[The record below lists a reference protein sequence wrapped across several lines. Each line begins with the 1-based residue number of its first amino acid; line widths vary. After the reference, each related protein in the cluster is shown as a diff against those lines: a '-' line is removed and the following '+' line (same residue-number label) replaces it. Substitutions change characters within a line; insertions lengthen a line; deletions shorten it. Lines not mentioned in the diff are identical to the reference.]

1 MKKALPIALLIA
13 LLSGCSLF
21 NNDPASRLA
30 NTEVIV
36 DKNTYVLTRNE
47 MVNAIMD
54 CESAGT
60 RPVVTT
66 TRRKIN
72 GFLAEAPVDVTCM
85 PKYIK

>member
-1 MKKALPIALLIA
+1 MKKVILISA
-13 LLSGCSLF
+13 VSMLSACSMF
-21 NNDPASRLA
+21 NNDPASKLT
-30 NTEVIV
+30 NTEVLV
-36 DKNTYVLTRNE
+36 DKHTYVLTRNE

-54 CESAGT
+54 CEAAGT

-72 GFLAEAPVDVTCM
+72 GFLTEAPVDVTCM

>member
-1 MKKALPIALLIA
+1 M
-13 LLSGCSLF
+13 LSACSMF
-21 NNDPASRLA
+21 NSDPASRLA
-30 NTEVIV
+30 NTTVIV
-36 DKNTYVLTRNE
+36 DKSTYVMTRNE

-54 CESAGT
+54 CEAAGT

>member
-1 MKKALPIALLIA
+1 MKKVILVSAVSM
-13 LLSGCSLF
+13 LSACSMF
-21 NNDPASRLA
+21 SSDPASKLA
-30 NTEVIV
+30 NTEVLV
-36 DKNTYVLTRNE
+36 DKHTYVLSRNE

-54 CESAGT
+54 CEAAGT

>member
-1 MKKALPIALLIA
+1 MKKVILILA
-13 LLSGCSLF
+13 VSMLSACSLF

-30 NTEVIV
+30 NTEVLV
-36 DKNTYVLTRNE
+36 DKHTYVLTRNE

-54 CESAGT
+54 CEAAGT

>member
-1 MKKALPIALLIA
+1 MKKVLLISA
-13 LLSGCSLF
+13 VSTLTACSMF
-21 NNDPASRLA
+21 SNDPASKLA

-36 DKNTYVLTRNE
+36 DKSTYVMTRNE

-54 CESAGT
+54 CEAAGT

>member
-1 MKKALPIALLIA
+1 MKKVILVSAVS
-13 LLSGCSLF
+13 LLSACSVF
-21 NNDPASRLA
+21 SNDPASRLA
-30 NTEVIV
+30 NTEVLV
-36 DKNTYVLTRNE
+36 DKNTYVMTRNE

-54 CESAGT
+54 CEAAGT

>member
-1 MKKALPIALLIA
+1 MKKVIIVLTVS
-13 LLSGCSLF
+13 LLSACSMF
-21 NNDPASRLA
+21 RSDPASKLA
-30 NTEVIV
+30 NTEVMV
-36 DKNTYVLTRNE
+36 DKTTYVMTRNE

-54 CESAGT
+54 CEAAGT

>member
-1 MKKALPIALLIA
+1 MKKVILISA
-13 LLSGCSLF
+13 VSILSGCSLF
-21 NNDPASRLA
+21 NNDPTARLA
-30 NTEVIV
+30 NTEVLV
-36 DKNTYVLTRNE
+36 DKNTYVMTRNE

-54 CESAGT
+54 CEASGT
-60 RPVVTT
+60 RPVVIT

>member
-1 MKKALPIALLIA
+1 
-13 LLSGCSLF
+13 
-21 NNDPASRLA
+21 
-30 NTEVIV
+30 
-36 DKNTYVLTRNE
+36 

-54 CESAGT
+54 CEAAGT

>member
-1 MKKALPIALLIA
+1 MKKVILISA
-13 LLSGCSLF
+13 VSMLSACSMF
-21 NNDPASRLA
+21 NNDPAARLA

-36 DKNTYVLTRNE
+36 DKNTYVMTRNE

-54 CESAGT
+54 CEAAGT

>member
-1 MKKALPIALLIA
+1 MKKVILISVVSM
-13 LLSGCSLF
+13 LSACSMF
-21 NNDPASRLA
+21 NNDPASKLA
-30 NTEVIV
+30 NTEVLV
-36 DKNTYVLTRNE
+36 DKHTYVLTRNE

-54 CESAGT
+54 CEAAGT

-72 GFLAEAPVDVTCM
+72 GFLTEAPVDVTCM

>member
-1 MKKALPIALLIA
+1 MKKVILISA
-13 LLSGCSLF
+13 ISTLSACSIF
-21 NNDPASRLA
+21 NNDPASKLA
-30 NTEVIV
+30 NTQVIV
-36 DKNTYVLTRNE
+36 DKNTYVMTRNE

-54 CESAGT
+54 CEAAGT